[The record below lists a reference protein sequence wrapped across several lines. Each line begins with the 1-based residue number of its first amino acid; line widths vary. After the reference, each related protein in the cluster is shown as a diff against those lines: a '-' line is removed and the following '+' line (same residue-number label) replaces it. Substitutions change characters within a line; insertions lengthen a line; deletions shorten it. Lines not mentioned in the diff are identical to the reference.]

1 VAARSEWI
9 SVGALGEAFAPDA
22 NLLPQTE
29 RLAGA
34 SITLHLEDRSTSE
47 LRFLNAAEVLWRNDQ
62 HELIAT
68 ILYSATEIRPGII
81 FLSVVH
87 PNKPATAIATVLDLS
102 RGICTM
108 VLGELPSREEAA
120 ETLIERIGR
129 GAELTSVRATFLSG
143 AIGTAFTTVTS
154 RHEETSELVGKR
166 VEYTYSLTER
176 YEHIYLGPRLYT
188 WHCLN
193 GSEKGLADTD
203 RCHYRRIAEGL
214 YLFVWRE
221 KIVPTLGV
229 VLVDLAQ
236 LRTTGQVLGYLGFD
250 FDQVTSFPVG
260 AHARVIGET

>member
-1 VAARSEWI
+1 
-9 SVGALGEAFAPDA
+9 
-22 NLLPQTE
+22 
-29 RLAGA
+29 
-34 SITLHLEDRSTSE
+34 
-47 LRFLNAAEVLWRNDQ
+47 
-62 HELIAT
+62 
-68 ILYSATEIRPGII
+68 
-81 FLSVVH
+81 
-87 PNKPATAIATVLDLS
+87 
-102 RGICTM
+102 M

-129 GAELTSVRATFLSG
+129 GSELTSVRATFLSG
-143 AIGTAFTTVTS
+143 AIGTALTTTTS

-188 WHCLN
+188 WHCLS

-203 RCHYRRIAEGL
+203 RCHYRKIAEGL

-260 AHARVIGET
+260 AHVRVISER